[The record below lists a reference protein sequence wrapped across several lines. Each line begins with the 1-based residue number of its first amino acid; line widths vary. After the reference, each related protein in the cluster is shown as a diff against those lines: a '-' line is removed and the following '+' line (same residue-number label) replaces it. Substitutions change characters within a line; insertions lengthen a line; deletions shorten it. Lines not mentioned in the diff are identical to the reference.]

1 MIERKSRVPLEGWEF
16 MINNGFGDN
25 LTESVLDIYDCRGY
39 YDRSRQGFADEVIQ
53 NDSFQIKQCL
63 KLRKR
68 PNSECEDFAEEWATQ
83 FIWECPTK
91 FMLSRSVPVF
101 T

>member
-1 MIERKSRVPLEGWEF
+1 

-39 YDRSRQGFADEVIQ
+39 YDRPRQGFADEVIQ
-53 NDSFQIKQCL
+53 NDSFLYNNLTFISSIVRSDHKQRL

-91 FMLSRSVPVF
+91 FMLSRSVPII